1 LKLKINQLITIIII
15 LIALMIPGY
24 TGHAQA
30 RSETIAILHTNDEGG
45 VRKNL
50 DIIAS
55 YKNELKDK
63 YDTVFLLSSG
73 GALSGSNMIQSM
85 NQTGYDAL
93 NIGVVELAA
102 GQEALQRNIDEAS
115 FPVLSANL
123 DATGSYLQQPEP
135 NILLDTEGGH
145 IIAILGLIGLTE
157 EGIPPVDTGLLGR
170 LGFTSPFQAAANYS
184 YLAEIADIYIGL
196 TYLGHGTDRNLARFR
211 DEFDFIIGG
220 QSKTVIKN
228 PPVINNVLITQAGS
242 ETDYLGKI
250 IIELDSNGQISSREA
265 SLIEITSIGENK

>member
-1 LKLKINQLITIIII
+1 LKVNQLITIIII
-15 LIALMIPGY
+15 LIALIIPGY
-24 TGHAQA
+24 SGHAQV

-45 VRKNL
+45 VRENL

-63 YDTVFLLSSG
+63 YDSVFLLSSG

-93 NIGVVELAA
+93 NIGVAELAA
-102 GQEALQRNIDEAS
+102 GQEALQKNIGEAR
-115 FPVLSANL
+115 FPVLSASL
-123 DATGSYLQQPEP
+123 DATGSYLHQPEP
-135 NILLDTEGGH
+135 YILLDTAEGH

-170 LGFTSPFQAAANYS
+170 LDFTSPVQAAANYS

-196 TYLGHGTDRNLARFR
+196 TYLGHGTDRDLARVR

-220 QSKTVIKN
+220 QSKTVIKS
-228 PPVINNVLITQAGS
+228 PPVINNALITQAGS

-250 IIELDSNGQISSREA
+250 IIEIDSNGQLSSREA
-265 SLIEITSIGENK
+265 SLIDIKGISENK